1 MRGKRVPC
9 PLCAT
14 DFFFV
19 LLQLFSFLCF
29 QSEPNCQCGVG
40 AGGVHVSLHPSPRTR
55 GLRHSDLCA
64 HRNWYHIESSTAGT
78 GTEPPRSHARV
89 TVSSFRWFNLRPMCP
104 SQACVAES
112 IMLNLAGQ
120 LIMLQRDRSGPQ
132 VRDKETPANNNKVV
146 RRCCSFSN
154 V

>member
-1 MRGKRVPC
+1 MRGKHSPW

-19 LLQLFSFLCF
+19 LLQLVLCF
-29 QSEPNCQCGVG
+29 QSKPNCQCGAG
-40 AGGVHVSLHPSPRTR
+40 AGGVHVPLHPSPRTR

-64 HRNWYHIESSTAGT
+64 HRNWHHIESSTAGT
-78 GTEPPRSHARV
+78 GTEPPRSHAHV
-89 TVSSFRWFNLRPMCP
+89 TVSPFRRFNLRRMCP

-132 VRDKETPANNNKVV
+132 VRDKETPGNNKKVV
-146 RRCCSFSN
+146 RHCCSFSN